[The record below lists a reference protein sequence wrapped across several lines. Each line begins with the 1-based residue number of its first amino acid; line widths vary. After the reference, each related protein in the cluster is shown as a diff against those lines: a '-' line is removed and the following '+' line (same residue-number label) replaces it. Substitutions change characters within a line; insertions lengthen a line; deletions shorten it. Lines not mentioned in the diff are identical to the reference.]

1 MIGRFAVDGQSLCV
15 RRPAADD
22 HNAVASRFRLQLRH
36 AATPN
41 GAESA
46 LPAPKAVGVLS
57 ALSESCMQ
65 KARELAATAEYSDT
79 YDNVNILDKIAEQIL
94 GRSGVSAVILVVKRS

>member
-1 MIGRFAVDGQSLCV
+1 
-15 RRPAADD
+15 
-22 HNAVASRFRLQLRH
+22 
-36 AATPN
+36 
-41 GAESA
+41 
-46 LPAPKAVGVLS
+46 
-57 ALSESCMQ
+57 MQ